1 MDDLDKLKDILR
13 SSNTKNNQYSQEVE
27 PGYFD
32 KLEEKILLGST
43 QKNIEEEPKKNK
55 KSLYIRLVK
64 YSTVAAAVALLIFG
78 INFYKKDTE
87 VTYADNTTLQYN
99 TDYLLETGDIYI
111 EDFTEIEGIDEILD
125 ELEQQIND

>member
-13 SSNTKNNQYSQEVE
+13 SSNTKNKQYSQEVE